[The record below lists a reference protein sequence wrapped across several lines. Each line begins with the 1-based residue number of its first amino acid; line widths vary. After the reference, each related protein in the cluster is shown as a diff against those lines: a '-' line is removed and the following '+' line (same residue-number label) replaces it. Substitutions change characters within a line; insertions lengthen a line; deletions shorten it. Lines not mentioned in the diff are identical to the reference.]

1 MLFHSC
7 LTCLRPVRMRA
18 LSFCLS
24 CARCFDRHHDRRC
37 LPYHAPRWLPCP
49 GESSGE
55 VSRGKG
61 QRCSPRQH
69 ACRHDF
75 YQTDSSIHVSVYV
88 KGCRAEDVECAINE
102 TSLELT
108 ISAPS
113 TLSSLRITPLFSPV
127 APSAS
132 SFKVLGSK
140 IEIQLTKAVPGL
152 HWTKL
157 QGDVEGESQLAQTC
171 RCIQLTLSSP
181 SAGGTHVAAPPPA
194 SSTSTSSS
202 SAPPPLSAPRSRS
215 KWDSFAAEDESGKAD
230 EDASID
236 DFFKKLYADADD
248 ETRRAMMKSYQES
261 GGTALSTNWG
271 EVSKGKVKTSPPEGM
286 EAKKW

>member
-1 MLFHSC
+1 M
-7 LTCLRPVRMRA
+7 
-18 LSFCLS
+18 
-24 CARCFDRHHDRRC
+24 
-37 LPYHAPRWLPCP
+37 
-49 GESSGE
+49 
-55 VSRGKG
+55 
-61 QRCSPRQH
+61 
-69 ACRHDF
+69 
-75 YQTDSSIHVSVYV
+75 
-88 KGCRAEDVECAINE
+88 
-102 TSLELT
+102 
-108 ISAPS
+108 
-113 TLSSLRITPLFSPV
+113 

-157 QGDVEGESQLAQTC
+157 QGDVEGEDSLAPTF
-171 RCIQLTLSSP
+171 RCTQLTLSSTP
-181 SAGGTHVAAPPPA
+181 ADGKHLAAPPPA

-202 SAPPPLSAPRSRS
+202 SAPPLAAPRSRS